1 MSSSYGR
8 PGIGRVNVTPGST
21 RTSKPSV
28 SLPSGSTVTPNAPY
42 RDDRS
47 PQTAYNNKMQ
57 DAKLVGDFLNF
68 FTDTVQPQMAA
79 AIDRSAQKE
88 AQKVIDAFPSG
99 DITATGSEEY
109 QDAYNSLSNRA
120 KTFVTEARAATAV
133 ASYPAALEGAY
144 AAEPILSSPGDS
156 PEQIELRA
164 QAQARARANART
176 AVGLDKLPT
185 YQLAVNSDSLAKAD
199 GVVSGQAYRMRMGKQ
214 AQLNEVAL
222 IQAGG
227 VAIAKG
233 FKDLRIASAADT
245 MGDQPATVGTRKV
258 LEATVAEIGQNFG
271 PLRQAQ
277 ILAGSIQQAITKT
290 NDPEERLELIQMLK
304 EQTVAPL
311 LGADGQTDVLDVPL
325 TQAGTT
331 IRMVLEDYEAP
342 AIKASDKAVI
352 GRFQLKLFQLE
363 AEGKHSEMLDHAMSH
378 LELLED
384 PANYGPLIRAY
395 KQSVQIVDSDEMR
408 AAGFIMEEKYIDGG
422 STREVAA
429 GLFKDMITAKPG
441 TYTVKDIEE
450 MGRRASLGGPQG
462 SPLEPAR
469 KEYNAIA
476 QIQRNDTDVRFEE
489 FYGYAQSPPAPG
501 KPVPPATNG
510 GNYTATGQAQR
521 AIFDEL
527 VRAKYYEKWQQ
538 RDPTKWDPEQA
549 RRDAMKEVVGEQREG
564 AGAGSVQAQTP
575 KSSYVA
581 FANNSF
587 EVLSQVAQ
595 RNGNRLSADSIPK
608 EALDP
613 RVYKVWTDENP
624 GKSFDSLTGR
634 QKESLLARSIQHF
647 EKYNPATGSYEKYTE
662 KEALDAVRNMLD
674 EAEKRSTR
682 MPAASQSRVPGT
694 VPETESELQEFR
706 RNGGSRARARRNP
719 ENNPTNQALELL
731 ESAGQ
736 WLTTPQKD
744 PFNFNKVFN
753 NGGLGPQSMSYVNS
767 FLNMVTGAAPATAQE
782 LSYNT
787 PDALQA
793 LRQSWSTGQRGLST
807 PPMPQVPAST
817 PVRPVPAAVSNDQHE
832 LFVMVG
838 VAEGTRTAAGGYT
851 QAYYG
856 HRDSGDGNWNR
867 GTVSG
872 GRGTSMSPGMVD
884 KRWMGI
890 LTGVQQRMRPFL
902 IVYGLQPGTQGY
914 NRVMFNML
922 DLEVQSPAAA
932 RDFAGK
938 LPQMQASGWTVEAI
952 AKARADSFIN
962 PQTGRLEA
970 SGFGNSYQRLI
981 QDQRSRAGVYDYRRR
996 M

>member
-199 GVVSGQAYRMRMGKQ
+199 GVVSGQAYRMRMGRQ

-325 TQAGTT
+325 TQGGTT
-331 IRMVLEDYEAP
+331 IRMKLEEFEAP
-342 AIKASDKAVI
+342 AIKASDKAVM

-378 LELLED
+378 LELLDD
-384 PANYGPLIRAY
+384 PANYSVLIRAY
-395 KQSVQIVDSDEMR
+395 KQSQQIVESPEMR
-408 AAGFIMEEKYIDGG
+408 AAGFRMEEKYIDGG
-422 STREVAA
+422 STRDVAA
-429 GLFKDMITAKPG
+429 KLFKDMITAKPG

-450 MGRRASLGGPQG
+450 MGKRASLGGPQG
-462 SPLEPAR
+462 SRLEPAR

-476 QIQRNDTDVRFEE
+476 QIQGNDTDVRFAE
-489 FYGYAQSPPAPG
+489 FYGYAQGPSAPG

-510 GNYTATGQAQR
+510 KNYTATGQAQK
-521 AIFDEL
+521 AIFDQL
-527 VRAKYYEKWQQ
+527 VRAKYYEKWEQ

-564 AGAGSVQAQTP
+564 AGAGSAQAQTP
-575 KSSYVA
+575 KSSYTA

-587 EVLSQVAQ
+587 KVLSQVAQ
-595 RNGNRLSADSIPK
+595 RNGNRLSPDSIPK
-608 EALDP
+608 EALAP
-613 RVYKVWTDENP
+613 EVYRAWTDQNP

-634 QKESLLARSIQHF
+634 QKQTLLVQSIQRF
-647 EKYNPATGSYEKYTE
+647 EKYNPTTGLYENYTE
-662 KEALDAVRNMLD
+662 KEALVKAREMLD
-674 EAEKRSTR
+674 QAEKESTR
-682 MPAASQSRVPGT
+682 MPAANSQRIPKT
-694 VPETESELQEFR
+694 VPVQ
-706 RNGGSRARARRNP
+706 P
-719 ENNPTNQALELL
+719 VDENEDKYISPAQKAASELL
-731 ESAGQ
+731 ERSVDYI
-736 WLTTPQKD
+736 QKD
-744 PFNFNKVFN
+744 AEKETDIPLYEGVKRWFNG
-753 NGGLGPQSMSYVNS
+753 GGLGPQSMSYVNG

-938 LPQMQASGWTVEAI
+938 LPQMKASGWTVEAI

>member
-144 AAEPILSSPGDS
+144 AAEPILTSPGDS

-199 GVVSGQAYRMRMGKQ
+199 GVVSGQAYRMRMDKQ
-214 AQLNEVAL
+214 AQLNEIAL

-271 PLRQAQ
+271 TLRKAQ

-311 LGADGQTDVLDVPL
+311 LGADGIDILDVPL
-325 TQAGTT
+325 TEAGIT
-331 IRMVLEDYEAP
+331 IRRKLEDYEAP
-342 AIKASDKAVI
+342 AIKASDKAVL

-429 GLFKDMITAKPG
+429 GLFKEMITAKPG
-441 TYTVKDIEE
+441 TYTKKDIEE
-450 MGRRASLGGPQG
+450 MGKRASLGGPQG

-476 QIQRNDTDVRFEE
+476 QIQQNDKNVMFAE
-489 FYGYAQSPPAPG
+489 FYGYAQ
-501 KPVPPATNG
+501 KPDKNG
-510 GNYTATGQAQR
+510 ARPEAGSIAYQNQD
-521 AIFDEL
+521 AIFERL
-527 VRAKYYEKWQQ
+527 VRAKYYEKWEQ

-549 RRDAMKEVVGEQREG
+549 RRNAMREVVGEQKEG

-581 FANNSF
+581 FSNNSF
-587 EVLSQVAQ
+587 KILSQVAQ
-595 RNGNRLSADSIPK
+595 KNGNRLSKDSIPK
-608 EALDP
+608 EALAPD
-613 RVYKVWTDENP
+613 VYKKWTDENP

-634 QKESLLARSIQHF
+634 QKQALLVQSIQTF
-647 EKYNPATGSYEKYTE
+647 EKYNPTTGLYEKYTE
-662 KEALDAVRNMLD
+662 KEALGKVREMLD
-674 EAEKRSTR
+674 QAEKESTR
-682 MPAASQSRVPGT
+682 MPAANSQRIPKT
-694 VPETESELQEFR
+694 VPVQ
-706 RNGGSRARARRNP
+706 P
-719 ENNPTNQALELL
+719 VDENEDKYISPAQKAASELL
-731 ESAGQ
+731 ERSVDYI
-736 WLTTPQKD
+736 QKD
-744 PFNFNKVFN
+744 AEKETDIPLYEGVKRWFNG
-753 NGGLGPQSMSYVNS
+753 GGLGPQSMSYVNG